1 MENVNDV
8 NAVCSVIK
16 FSFLSLSL
24 SLSLPSPCSFGKM
37 PLFCHYRRN
46 IHLCRVRVRVFVMN
60 INFTKDT
67 DIKSTQDKRYAY
79 AMYDIAP
86 SIILD

>member
-1 MENVNDV
+1 
-8 NAVCSVIK
+8 
-16 FSFLSLSL
+16 
-24 SLSLPSPCSFGKM
+24 
-37 PLFCHYRRN
+37 
-46 IHLCRVRVRVFVMN
+46 VRVRVFVMN